1 VQVARLLTTGLARL
15 ECGGILS
22 AQYVLRAIQRRWRL
36 VLGIFLLTCV
46 AVGIFVFGRKHHTSP
61 VRYRSTATVR
71 VAERPQQTD
80 LSSAA
85 ARRAASTS
93 TTVPKEIALGG
104 PEKFAL
110 RSGLRTN
117 ALRAAHLKRSSHIG
131 FSSKLSDDESVL
143 SLTVTAPSRV
153 QSEAIAKA
161 WAKTY
166 RKARVKAGQRKII
179 EAQHRL
185 EFRVRRLHDELR
197 RIDAQLV
204 KLMPLVYHG
213 ILRFDAPNGN
223 FQGRTG
229 ADGPPPVP
237 ETGTVYGLNLA
248 YERIALLDALST
260 AATKSSEYRIG
271 QVDKTANVIAT
282 LMAQTPG
289 ERVAKSAATTL
300 PALGGLLGG
309 LILALAAALLV
320 DRADRT
326 IRDPEEAALTFGAPV
341 LSIIPSDGEEFAVL
355 AEPNS
360 LAAEAYRGLAAMSIA
375 TDRLPRAMMVTTPTG
390 EAHAQVAAN
399 LAAALSRL
407 GLKVAL
413 MAMSVEQ
420 DWYLEAFSPGGNGMT
435 RLPELLQR
443 AHTGTLPAGWRDQLP
458 ATDFA
463 PNLVVVPPADEPL
476 LHLPIDGLPAL
487 LQELSEGGVD
497 VTVIAGPPLLEEA
510 DATIVAWATRN
521 VLWAIIPGEVT
532 RAEARAAAARMELAG
547 VQPFGVVMIEPQTA
561 GV

>member
-1 VQVARLLTTGLARL
+1 V
-15 ECGGILS
+15 
-22 AQYVLRAIQRRWRL
+22 
-36 VLGIFLLTCV
+36 GIFLLTCV
-46 AVGIFVFGRKHHTSP
+46 AVGIFVFGRRHHNAP
-61 VRYRSTATVR
+61 IRYRSTVTVR
-71 VAERPQQTD
+71 VAEKPPSPD
-80 LSSAA
+80 LSSAQ
-85 ARRAASTS
+85 ARRLATTS
-93 TTVPKEIALGG
+93 TTQPLNIALAG

-110 RSGLRTN
+110 RKGVRTR
-117 ALRAAHLKRSSHIG
+117 ALRLSHLRSTARIG
-131 FSSKLSDDESVL
+131 FATRLDSSGSVL
-143 SLTVTAPSRV
+143 SLISTAPSKAQAQTVARNWATTFRR
-153 QSEAIAKA
+153 SRIGDAK
-161 WAKTY
+161 K
-166 RKARVKAGQRKII
+166 KII
-179 EAQHRL
+179 KAQNQL
-185 EFRVRRLHDELR
+185 SIRVRRLHEELR
-197 RIDAQLV
+197 RVDARLV
-204 KLMPLVYHG
+204 KLMPIVYHG
-213 ILRFDAPNGN
+213 ILRFNAPNGN
-223 FQGRTG
+223 FPGIDNNG
-229 ADGPPPVP
+229 ANGGPPPVP
-237 ETGTVYGLNLA
+237 ETGSVVGLNLA
-248 YERIALLDALST
+248 FERISLLNALTDS
-260 AATKSSEYRIG
+260 ATKASDLRITKVKPDVFATKIG
-271 QVDKTANVIAT
+271 Q
-282 LMAQTPG
+282 TPA
-289 ERVAKSAATTL
+289 ERVQKSRATTL

-309 LILALAAALLV
+309 LLLALAAALLV

-326 IRDPEEAALTFGAPV
+326 IRDPEEAALVFSAPV

-360 LAAEAYRGLAAMSIA
+360 LAAEAYRGLAAMAIA
-375 TDRLPRAMMVTTPTG
+375 TDRLPKAMMVTTPTG

-420 DWYLEAFSPGGNGMT
+420 DWYLEAFQPGHNGMT

-547 VQPFGVVMIEPQTA
+547 VTPFGVVMVEPQTA

>member
-1 VQVARLLTTGLARL
+1 MGTGGPAPTVL

-36 VLGIFLLTCV
+36 VAGIVLLTAV
-46 AVGIFVFGRKHHTSP
+46 AVGIFVFGRTHHAAR
-61 VRYRSTATVR
+61 VRYRSTVTVR
-71 VAERPQQTD
+71 VAERVKTSTD
-80 LSSAA
+80 LSAA
-85 ARRAASTS
+85 ANRRKANTS
-93 TTVPKEIALGG
+93 TTQPVNIALTG
-104 PEKFAL
+104 PQKFAL
-110 RSGLRTN
+110 RSGIRRG
-117 ALRAAHLKRSSHIG
+117 ALRLSHLRASARIG
-131 FSSKLSDDESVL
+131 FAANLNDTGDVL
-143 SLTVTAPSRV
+143 SLIVTAPSRTQAQTV
-153 QSEAIAKA
+153 GKN
-161 WAKTY
+161 WAKVF
-166 RKARVKAGQRKII
+166 RRARVADAKRKVH
-179 EAQHRL
+179 ESNHRL
-185 EFRVRRLHDELR
+185 QVRVTKLHTELQR
-197 RIDAQLV
+197 VDAKLV
-204 KLMPLVYHG
+204 KLMPIVYHG

-223 FQGRTG
+223 LPGRTG
-229 ADGPPPVP
+229 TGPPPVP
-237 ETGTVYGLNLA
+237 EQGSVYGLNLA
-248 YERIALLDALST
+248 FERIQLLSSLSSSASQ
-260 AATKSSEYRIG
+260 AAANRITL
-271 QVDKTANVIAT
+271 VRPEVFAT
-282 LMAQTPG
+282 VMAQTPA
-289 ERVAKSAATTL
+289 ERIQKTRSTTL
-300 PALGGLLGG
+300 PALGGLFGG
-309 LILALAAALLV
+309 LVLALAAALLV

-326 IRDPEEAALTFGAPV
+326 IRDPEEAALTFSAPV

-375 TDRLPRAMMVTTPTG
+375 TDRLPKAMMVSTPTG

-399 LAAALSRL
+399 FAAALSRL

-413 MAMSVEQ
+413 MAMSVDQ
-420 DWYLEAFSPGGNGMT
+420 DWYLEAFTPSINGIA

-443 AHTGTLPAGWRDQLP
+443 AHSGTLPTGWRDQLP

-547 VQPFGVVMIEPQTA
+547 VTPFGVVMVEPQTA

>member
-1 VQVARLLTTGLARL
+1 LNLKV
-15 ECGGILS
+15 
-22 AQYVLRAIQRRWRL
+22 
-36 VLGIFLLTCV
+36 
-46 AVGIFVFGRKHHTSP
+46 RK
-61 VRYRSTATVR
+61 
-71 VAERPQQTD
+71 
-80 LSSAA
+80 
-85 ARRAASTS
+85 
-93 TTVPKEIALGG
+93 
-104 PEKFAL
+104 
-110 RSGLRTN
+110 
-117 ALRAAHLKRSSHIG
+117 
-131 FSSKLSDDESVL
+131 
-143 SLTVTAPSRV
+143 
-153 QSEAIAKA
+153 
-161 WAKTY
+161 
-166 RKARVKAGQRKII
+166 
-179 EAQHRL
+179 
-185 EFRVRRLHDELR
+185 LHDELQR
-197 RIDAQLV
+197 VDAKLV
-204 KLMPLVYHG
+204 KLMPIVYHG

-223 FQGRTG
+223 LAGRTG
-229 ADGPPPVP
+229 GSGKNGGGGPPPVP
-237 ETGTVYGLNLA
+237 EQGTVFGLNLA
-248 YERIALLDALST
+248 YERIALLTALSSS
-260 AATKSSEYRIG
+260 ATKASQYRIG
-271 QVDKTANVIAT
+271 EVAQTNVVAD
-282 LMAQTPG
+282 LMAQTPAQ
-289 ERVAKSAATTL
+289 RVSKSRATTL

-341 LSIIPSDGEEFAVL
+341 LSIIPSDEEEFAVL

-375 TDRLPRAMMVTTPTG
+375 TDRLPKAMMVSTPTG

-420 DWYLEAFSPGGNGMT
+420 DWYLEAFTPGGNGMT

-443 AHTGTLPAGWRDQLP
+443 AHTGTLPTGWRDQLP

-547 VQPFGVVMIEPQTA
+547 VAPFGVVMVEPQTA

>member
-1 VQVARLLTTGLARL
+1 L
-15 ECGGILS
+15 
-22 AQYVLRAIQRRWRL
+22 
-36 VLGIFLLTCV
+36 LLTCV
-46 AVGIFVFGRKHHTSP
+46 AVGIFVFGRSNDSSP

-71 VAERPQQTD
+71 VADRPDAED
-80 LSSAA
+80 LSSSA
-85 ARRAASTS
+85 ARRAARTS
-93 TTVPKEIALGG
+93 TTLPDEIALGG
-104 PEKFAL
+104 PEKFAI
-110 RSGLRTN
+110 RPVLRTR
-117 ALRAAHLKRSSHIG
+117 AVRVSSLRLTSRIG
-131 FSSKLSDDESVL
+131 FHARLSDDNAVL
-143 SLTVTAPSRV
+143 SLTVTAPSKV
-153 QSEAIAKA
+153 QAETVAKN
-161 WAKTY
+161 WAQAF
-166 RKARVKAGQRKII
+166 RKARVRAGKRKII
-179 EAQHRL
+179 EAQERL
-185 EFRVRRLHDELR
+185 VIRVRRLHDELQR
-197 RIDAQLV
+197 VDARLV
-204 KLMPLVYHG
+204 KMMPIVYSG

-223 FQGRTG
+223 LRGRSQ
-229 ADGPPPVP
+229 DGPPPVP
-237 ETGTVYGLNLA
+237 EQGTVYGLNLA
-248 YERIALLDALST
+248 YERIALIEALTS
-260 AATKSSEYRIG
+260 AAERSSQYRVG
-271 QVDKTANVIAT
+271 QVQQSNVIAG
-282 LMAQTPG
+282 LMARTPG
-289 ERVAKSAATTL
+289 ERVSKSSATTL

-360 LAAEAYRGLAAMSIA
+360 LAAEAYRGLAAMAIA
-375 TDRLPRAMMVTTPTG
+375 TDRLPKAMMVTTPTG

-420 DWYLEAFSPGGNGMT
+420 DWYLEAFTPGNNGMA

-443 AHTGTLPAGWRDQLP
+443 AHTGTLPVGWREQLP

-521 VLWAIIPGEVT
+521 VLWAMIPGEVT

-547 VQPFGVVMIEPQTA
+547 VAPFGVVMVEPATA

>member
-1 VQVARLLTTGLARL
+1 VQVAGFGRQIPAGL

-46 AVGIFVFGRKHHTSP
+46 AVGIFVFGRQNDSAP
-61 VRYRSTATVR
+61 IRYRSVATVR
-71 VAERPQQTD
+71 VADRPEKED

-93 TTVPKEIALGG
+93 TTLPDEIALGG

-110 RSGLRTN
+110 RNGIRTTALHASRLRRTT
-117 ALRAAHLKRSSHIG
+117 RIG
-131 FSSKLSDDESVL
+131 FQARLSEDNSVL
-143 SLTVTAPSRV
+143 SLTVTAPSKV
-153 QSEAIAKA
+153 QSETIAKN
-161 WAKTY
+161 WAKAF
-166 RKARVKAGQRKII
+166 RKARVRAGQRKIV
-179 EAQHRL
+179 EAQERL
-185 EFRVRRLHDELR
+185 IKKVRRLHDELQR
-197 RIDAQLV
+197 VDNKLV
-204 KLMPLVYHG
+204 KLMPIVYHG

-223 FQGRTG
+223 LPGREG
-229 ADGPPPVP
+229 SDGPPPVP
-237 ETGTVYGLNLA
+237 EQGTVYGLNLA
-248 YERIALLDALST
+248 YERIALLEALSDS
-260 AATKSSEYRIG
+260 ATKSSQYRIG
-271 QVDKTANVIAT
+271 QVAQNNVIAA
-282 LMAQTPG
+282 LMARSAG
-289 ERVAKSAATTL
+289 ERVSKSEATTL

-326 IRDPEEAALTFGAPV
+326 IRDPEEAALVFGAPV

-360 LAAEAYRGLAAMSIA
+360 LAAEAYRGLAAMAIA
-375 TDRLPRAMMVTTPTG
+375 TDRLPKAMMVTTPTG

-420 DWYLEAFSPGGNGMT
+420 DWYLEAFSPGNNGMA

-443 AHTGTLPAGWRDQLP
+443 AHTGTLPVGWREQLP

-547 VQPFGVVMIEPQTA
+547 VTPFGVVMVEPQTA

>member
-1 VQVARLLTTGLARL
+1 V
-15 ECGGILS
+15 
-22 AQYVLRAIQRRWRL
+22 
-36 VLGIFLLTCV
+36 GIFLLTCV
-46 AVGIFVFGRKHHTSP
+46 AVGVFVFGRRHHTAP
-61 VRYRSTATVR
+61 IRYRSTVTVR
-71 VAERPQQTD
+71 VGEKPPAVD
-80 LSSAA
+80 LSNAQ
-85 ARRAASTS
+85 ARRLATTS
-93 TTVPKEIALGG
+93 TTTPLNIALVG

-110 RSGLRTN
+110 RQGVRSRALRLSHLRTT
-117 ALRAAHLKRSSHIG
+117 ARIG
-131 FSSKLSDDESVL
+131 FATRLDSSGSTL
-143 SLTVTAPSRV
+143 SLIVTAPS
-153 QSEAIAKA
+153 KA
-161 WAKTY
+161 QAQTVGRNWAKTFK
-166 RKARVKAGQRKII
+166 RSRISDSKHKII
-179 EAQHRL
+179 KAQNQL
-185 EFRVRRLHDELR
+185 SVRVRRLHDELR
-197 RIDAQLV
+197 RVDAKLV
-204 KLMPLVYHG
+204 KLMPIVYHG
-213 ILRFDAPNGN
+213 ILRFNAPNGN
-223 FQGRTG
+223 FPGVDNNG
-229 ADGPPPVP
+229 VGGGPPPVP
-237 ETGTVYGLNLA
+237 ETGSVYGLNLA
-248 YERIALLDALST
+248 FERISLLKSLTDS
-260 AATKSSEYRIG
+260 ATKASELRINKVKPDVMAEKIG
-271 QVDKTANVIAT
+271 Q
-282 LMAQTPG
+282 TPA
-289 ERVAKSAATTL
+289 ERVQKAHATTL

-309 LILALAAALLV
+309 LLLALAAALLV

-326 IRDPEEAALTFGAPV
+326 IRDPEEAALTFSAPV
-341 LSIIPSDGEEFAVL
+341 LSIIPADGEEFAVL

-360 LAAEAYRGLAAMSIA
+360 LAAEAYRGLAAMAIA
-375 TDRLPRAMMVTTPTG
+375 TDRLPKAMMVTTPTG

-420 DWYLEAFSPGGNGMT
+420 DWYLEAFQPGHNGMT

-443 AHTGTLPAGWRDQLP
+443 AHTGTLPVGWRDQLP

-463 PNLVVVPPADEPL
+463 PNLVIVPPADEPL

-547 VQPFGVVMIEPQTA
+547 VTPFGVVMVEPQTA

>member
-1 VQVARLLTTGLARL
+1 VQVAGSCTAGPARL

-46 AVGIFVFGRKHHTSP
+46 AVGIFVFGRKHHNTP

-71 VAERPQQTD
+71 VADRPEKAD

-93 TTVPKEIALGG
+93 TTTPSEIALGG

-110 RSGLRTN
+110 RSGVIQTS
-117 ALRAAHLKRSSHIG
+117 LKRSHLRRTTRIG
-131 FSSKLSDDESVL
+131 FAAKLSDDGSVL
-143 SLTVTAPSRV
+143 SLVATAPSPV
-153 QSEAIAKA
+153 QAEAIAKN
-161 WAKTY
+161 WASTF
-166 RKARVKAGQRKII
+166 RRARVRAGQRKIVK
-179 EAQHRL
+179 AQQQLVRK
-185 EFRVRRLHDELR
+185 VRRLHNELQR
-197 RIDAQLV
+197 VDAKLV
-204 KLMPLVYHG
+204 KLMPIVYHG

-223 FQGRTG
+223 LRGRQTG
-229 ADGPPPVP
+229 GPPPVP
-237 ETGTVYGLNLA
+237 EQGTVYGLNLA
-248 YERIALLDALST
+248 YERIALLSALSDS
-260 AATKSSEYRIG
+260 ATRSSEYRIG
-271 QVDKTANVIAT
+271 QVTSNNVIAA
-282 LMAQTPG
+282 LMARTKA
-289 ERVAKSAATTL
+289 ERVSKSRATTL

-341 LSIIPSDGEEFAVL
+341 LSIIPADDEEFAVL

-360 LAAEAYRGLAAMSIA
+360 LAAEAYRGLAAMAIA
-375 TDRLPRAMMVTTPTG
+375 TDRLPKAMMVTTPTG

-420 DWYLEAFSPGGNGMT
+420 DWYLEAFTPGGNGMT

-521 VLWAIIPGEVT
+521 VLWAMIPGEVT

-547 VQPFGVVMIEPQTA
+547 VTPFGVVMVEPHTA